1 MPKKKSVKSKGKK
14 PKIARRTNKGPMW
27 TLEGSKVIRNRTHCP
42 KCGPGVHMAEH
53 YDRLHCGKCGY
64 TKFKRAKA
72 PRQTS

>member
-1 MPKKKSVKSKGKK
+1 
-14 PKIARRTNKGPMW
+14 MW